1 MSYPLGLIE
10 DTPVKQVFDVQ
21 GMSCN
26 HCAKA
31 VTKAVQQLDPQAQVQ
46 VDLAANKVEV
56 ESTQAREAIAK
67 AIADEGYAVTA

>member
-1 MSYPLGLIE
+1 M
-10 DTPVKQVFDVQ
+10 KQVFDVQ

-46 VDLAANKVEV
+46 VDLSGKKVEV
-56 ESTQAREAIAK
+56 DSVQPREAIAK
-67 AIADEGYAVTA
+67 AIADEGYQVGA

>member
-1 MSYPLGLIE
+1 M
-10 DTPVKQVFDVQ
+10 KQVFDVQ

-31 VTKAVQQLDPQAQVQ
+31 VTQAVQQLDPQAQVQ
-46 VDLAANKVEV
+46 VDLPGQKVEV

-67 AIADEGYAVTA
+67 AIADEGYAVAA

>member
-1 MSYPLGLIE
+1 M
-10 DTPVKQVFDVQ
+10 KQVFDVE

-46 VDLAANKVEV
+46 VDLAGKKVQV
-56 ESTQAREAIAK
+56 ESAQSREAIAQ
-67 AIADEGYAVTA
+67 AITDEGYTVGA